1 MGYSAMET
9 PRTPAAKVH
18 RFWLAALVRA
28 PAVEAVEA
36 GVPVAVP
43 PVTDMVGVEKSRV
56 RVLVGM
62 TKLVATPLVEGVATL
77 SSGLLLGLPVGLLLG
92 VSLAVTEAKVLETA
106 AEEPLA
112 LTAPPQACCASPS
125 ADCCSAGEQDDA
137 QFCAAVMNASLHRQS
152 LDKGSQLAAW
162 PAWLR
167 HALMQGGMP
176 TEVVLAGGALE
187 LEELP
192 LRVAVDEDRDEA
204 VVIAILLVAV
214 LKVVGSL

>member
-1 MGYSAMET
+1 MET

-112 LTAPPQACCASPS
+112 LTAPPPSNKDCQKSIQVINQATYRLAVRV
-125 ADCCSAGEQDDA
+125 QA
-137 QFCAAVMNASLHRQS
+137 Q
-152 LDKGSQLAAW
+152 
-162 PAWLR
+162 
-167 HALMQGGMP
+167 
-176 TEVVLAGGALE
+176 TVVLQVNRTMHSSVQL
-187 LEELP
+187 
-192 LRVAVDEDRDEA
+192 
-204 VVIAILLVAV
+204 
-214 LKVVGSL
+214 S

>member
-1 MGYSAMET
+1 MET

-62 TKLVATPLVEGVATL
+62 TKLVAAPLIEGVVTL
-77 SSGLLLGLPVGLLLG
+77 SSGLLLGLLVGLLLG

-112 LTAPPQACCASPS
+112 LTAPPPSNKDCQKSIQVINRATYRLAVRVQA
-125 ADCCSAGEQDDA
+125 Q
-137 QFCAAVMNASLHRQS
+137 
-152 LDKGSQLAAW
+152 
-162 PAWLR
+162 
-167 HALMQGGMP
+167 
-176 TEVVLAGGALE
+176 TVVLQVNRTMHSSVQL
-187 LEELP
+187 
-192 LRVAVDEDRDEA
+192 
-204 VVIAILLVAV
+204 
-214 LKVVGSL
+214 S

>member
-112 LTAPPQACCASPS
+112 LTAPPPSNKDCQKSIQVINQATYRLAVRV
-125 ADCCSAGEQDDA
+125 QA
-137 QFCAAVMNASLHRQS
+137 Q
-152 LDKGSQLAAW
+152 
-162 PAWLR
+162 
-167 HALMQGGMP
+167 
-176 TEVVLAGGALE
+176 TVVLQVNRTMHSSVQL
-187 LEELP
+187 
-192 LRVAVDEDRDEA
+192 
-204 VVIAILLVAV
+204 
-214 LKVVGSL
+214 S

>member
-62 TKLVATPLVEGVATL
+62 TKLVAAPLIEGVVTL
-77 SSGLLLGLPVGLLLG
+77 SSGLLLGLLVGLLLG

-112 LTAPPQACCASPS
+112 LTAPPPSNKDCQKSIQVINQATYRLAVRV
-125 ADCCSAGEQDDA
+125 QA
-137 QFCAAVMNASLHRQS
+137 Q
-152 LDKGSQLAAW
+152 
-162 PAWLR
+162 
-167 HALMQGGMP
+167 
-176 TEVVLAGGALE
+176 TVVLQVNRTMHSSVQL
-187 LEELP
+187 
-192 LRVAVDEDRDEA
+192 
-204 VVIAILLVAV
+204 
-214 LKVVGSL
+214 S

>member
-18 RFWLAALVRA
+18 RLWLAALVRA

-62 TKLVATPLVEGVATL
+62 TKLVAAPLVEGVVTL
-77 SSGLLLGLPVGLLLG
+77 SSGLLLGLLVGLLLG

-112 LTAPPQACCASPS
+112 LTAPPPSNKDCQKSIQVINRATYRLAVRVQA
-125 ADCCSAGEQDDA
+125 Q
-137 QFCAAVMNASLHRQS
+137 
-152 LDKGSQLAAW
+152 
-162 PAWLR
+162 
-167 HALMQGGMP
+167 
-176 TEVVLAGGALE
+176 TVVLQVNRTMHSSVQL
-187 LEELP
+187 
-192 LRVAVDEDRDEA
+192 
-204 VVIAILLVAV
+204 
-214 LKVVGSL
+214 S

>member
-1 MGYSAMET
+1 MET

-77 SSGLLLGLPVGLLLG
+77 SSGLLLGLLLG

-112 LTAPPQACCASPS
+112 LTAPPPSNKDCQKSIQVINRATYRLAVRVQA
-125 ADCCSAGEQDDA
+125 Q
-137 QFCAAVMNASLHRQS
+137 
-152 LDKGSQLAAW
+152 
-162 PAWLR
+162 
-167 HALMQGGMP
+167 
-176 TEVVLAGGALE
+176 TVVLQVNRTMHSSVQL
-187 LEELP
+187 
-192 LRVAVDEDRDEA
+192 
-204 VVIAILLVAV
+204 
-214 LKVVGSL
+214 S